1 MPIYHYLEYKSPLMM
16 HEGTFASLKL
26 LRDSFLFIK
35 RTNLTVDLTV
45 SSNMIVS
52 HLGSGPLHLN
62 VHVFDERRRLQNNWL
77 IMGK

>member
-35 RTNLTVDLTV
+35 RINLTVDLTV
-45 SSNMIVS
+45 SSIPHCIPPWIKPTV
-52 HLGSGPLHLN
+52 
-62 VHVFDERRRLQNNWL
+62 VKCTRV
-77 IMGK
+77 